1 MGNRHFAIIK
11 VLKTRLSC
19 GAKSLSK
26 QGHILQVIVPF
37 CRLLGPIGLFGRTE
51 LDKKRA
57 GKLLKR
63 KRRLREQKH
72 SLWIAEG
79 YRIQYR

>member
-11 VLKTRLSC
+11 VLKTKLSC
-19 GAKSLSK
+19 GARSLSK
-26 QGHILQVIVPF
+26 QGHILQVIVPV
-37 CRLLGPIGLFGRTE
+37 CRLLGSIGLFERTE

-57 GKLLKR
+57 DKLLKR

-72 SLWIAEG
+72 SLWAADG
-79 YRIQYR
+79 YRIQYK